1 MKKLYFEKVTSPMGD
16 CIILA
21 TEDAICWTGTPGTPI
36 EKAQKWA
43 RHHLNV
49 DTIEHGKDNQVLQR
63 VANELRRFFAG
74 EKVDF
79 SGPFEMIGTPFQKLV
94 WQELCK
100 IPYGEVKTYG
110 QIAKQ
115 IGNPLASR
123 AVGSANNKNPIA
135 ILVPCHRVVGST
147 GKLVGYA
154 GGLSTKE
161 WLLTLEQKKASPQTG

>member
-1 MKKLYFEKVTSPMGD
+1 MKKLYYEKVNSPLGD

-21 TEDAICWTGTPGTPI
+21 TENAVYWTGTPGTPI

-43 RHHLNV
+43 KHRLDV
-49 DTIEHGKDNQVLQR
+49 DELEHGKDNQVLQK
-63 VANELRRFFAG
+63 AADELRSFFAG
-74 EKVDF
+74 KKVDF
-79 SGPFEMIGTPFQKLV
+79 SGPFQMTGTPFQKMV
-94 WQELCK
+94 WKELCN

-110 QIAKQ
+110 QVAKA

-161 WLLTLEQKKASPQTG
+161 WLLALEQKKASPK